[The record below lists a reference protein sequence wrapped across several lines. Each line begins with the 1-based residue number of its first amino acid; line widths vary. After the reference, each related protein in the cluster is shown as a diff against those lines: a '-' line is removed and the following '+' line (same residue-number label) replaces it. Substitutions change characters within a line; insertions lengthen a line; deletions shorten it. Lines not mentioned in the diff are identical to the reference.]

1 MAQTRVFSLLGDSNI
16 RQYVTKTSCRANPL
30 MKSSQ
35 IISCGGLSIFDASLS
50 TVRKEST
57 VVIVSCL
64 SNFLVAA
71 KGSEII
77 SQRISPILQDI
88 KDILVAQCQARPGVA
103 YLVSPPM
110 YRVAPLWYR
119 EALPEIMTLF
129 SQSMSAERPQNLHIL
144 PSFPIPDFQA
154 DGVHLTAYS
163 GLEFIMH
170 LFDAASELLDNA
182 SLPPTEQAAQFSEA
196 TRVLEDRMMA
206 IEQDHRRLNK
216 VVESKTAVDA
226 ELADFRENERM
237 EDCFII
243 AGLERIDPEIVGK
256 QWQEKAVKDVQTALV
271 ALMGKEYSIIVVHN
285 CTRRVPDAE
294 VTYIVRLASVQDC
307 KAIRLKFGSFFL
319 GGAGNDRRPEGLK
332 GISIKNRVTPNT
344 QTRISIMKLLAAR
357 YRDSNPGSKVKM
369 IGYEPRPTLKITP
382 AASASDRRIQVQASF
397 SLTANFLILNPNS

>member
-144 PSFPIPDFQA
+144 PSFPTPDF
-154 DGVHLTAYS
+154 
-163 GLEFIMH
+163 
-170 LFDAASELLDNA
+170 
-182 SLPPTEQAAQFSEA
+182 
-196 TRVLEDRMMA
+196 
-206 IEQDHRRLNK
+206 
-216 VVESKTAVDA
+216 
-226 ELADFRENERM
+226 
-237 EDCFII
+237 
-243 AGLERIDPEIVGK
+243 
-256 QWQEKAVKDVQTALV
+256 
-271 ALMGKEYSIIVVHN
+271 
-285 CTRRVPDAE
+285 
-294 VTYIVRLASVQDC
+294 
-307 KAIRLKFGSFFL
+307 
-319 GGAGNDRRPEGLK
+319 
-332 GISIKNRVTPNT
+332 
-344 QTRISIMKLLAAR
+344 
-357 YRDSNPGSKVKM
+357 
-369 IGYEPRPTLKITP
+369 
-382 AASASDRRIQVQASF
+382 
-397 SLTANFLILNPNS
+397 